1 MSYGSWSIRLVGLFI
16 SSHGA
21 PTGKLGILEVAD
33 GVTLFGS
40 SRGSEGDMAFWS
52 YILHIPKDLE
62 VLALLSSTTLVLRTV
77 HLKALVSVLAL
88 AT

>member
-1 MSYGSWSIRLVGLFI
+1 MSYGSWSILLVGLFI

-33 GVTLFGS
+33 DVLLLRS
-40 SRGSEGDMAFWS
+40 SRGSEGDRALQFC
-52 YILHIPKDLE
+52 ILHIPKDLE
-62 VLALLSSTTLVLRTV
+62 VLALLSSTTLVLWTV
-77 HLKALVSVLAL
+77 HLRTLVSVLAL